1 MGFYTESVDRP
12 YTSGLVSEDVDVGT
26 LAADDGSG
34 GIRRAEATDNR
45 IDYLAAKHRRGAYNW
60 RSADDDLTS
69 FTYESADNDRA
80 PLQPLVDGDVIKAH
94 TAQDNGTDPAA
105 NITNKDIVGIAGV
118 GGTEFEGRLVESGY
132 TDNAG
137 TVYSE
142 SGAGDFLKLG
152 KAYRDSASSFDA
164 VVRVQ
169 VNRENL
175 Q

>member
-45 IDYLAAKHRRGAYNW
+45 IDYLAAKHRRGDFIAYDE
-60 RSADDDLTS
+60 DDDLTS

-105 NITNKDIVGIAGV
+105 DISNKDIVGIAGV

-132 TDNAG
+132 TDDAG

-142 SGAGDFLKLG
+142 AGAGDFLKLG